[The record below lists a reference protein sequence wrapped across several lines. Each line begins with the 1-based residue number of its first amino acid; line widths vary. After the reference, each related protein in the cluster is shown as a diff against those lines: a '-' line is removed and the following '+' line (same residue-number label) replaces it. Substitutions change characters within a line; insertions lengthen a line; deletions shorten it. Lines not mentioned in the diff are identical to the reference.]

1 MIRQL
6 ARAAV
11 FGLVLLGAAGTAE
24 AQQKVVVY
32 SANDSTLN
40 DLAFAAFQKEA
51 GIAVES
57 ISTGSGVL
65 FKRIQ
70 SEKDHPQGD
79 IIWGVSRA
87 LLQSNTAYF
96 APYKSK
102 NADAIPLQFRDPN
115 DLWIGTNL
123 HLLVI
128 LQNTQALAAEQ
139 GPRRWTDLRDPKW
152 HGKIAFTDPANSG
165 SAFANI
171 ALLVEQWGGGD
182 AGWGKVKE
190 LVANTKM
197 LNRSSLVFQG
207 VGQGEY
213 PLGISLEY
221 AGLLWAHD
229 GAPVKTIYP
238 EDGTLA
244 LMEGVALVKGGPNPE
259 GAKAFVDWIN
269 KKETREM
276 ILKAT
281 FRRPARQDIDLAN
294 LPGNMPPLASLKLLS
309 YDEDAWTARRAEALE
324 KIKGIIEETR

>member
-1 MIRQL
+1 MIWQL

-11 FGLVLLGAAGTAE
+11 FGLVLLGAAGAAE

-51 GIAVES
+51 GIAVEP

-79 IIWGVSRA
+79 IIWGVSRT

-102 NADAIPLQFRDPN
+102 NADAIPAQFREPN

-128 LQNTQALAAEQ
+128 LQNTQALPADQ
-139 GPRRWTDLRDPKW
+139 GPRRWTDLLDPKW
-152 HGKIAFTDPANSG
+152 RGKIAFTDPANSG
-165 SAFANI
+165 SAFANL

-182 AGWGKVKE
+182 AGWGKAKE
-190 LVANTKM
+190 LIANTKM

-244 LMEGVALVKGGPNPE
+244 LMEGVAIIKGGPNPD

-281 FRRPARQDIDLAN
+281 FRRPARQDLDLAS
-294 LPGNMPPLASLKLLS
+294 LPGNMPPLASLKLLG
-309 YDEDAWTARRAEALE
+309 YDEDAWTARRAETLE

>member
-1 MIRQL
+1 MGGEGGRMIRQL
-6 ARAAV
+6 ARVAV
-11 FGLVLLGAAGTAE
+11 FGLVLLGAAGAAE
-24 AQQKVVVY
+24 AQPKVVVY

-102 NADAIPLQFRDPN
+102 NADAIPVQFRDPN

-152 HGKIAFTDPANSG
+152 HGKIAFTDPANS
-165 SAFANI
+165 
-171 ALLVEQWGGGD
+171 
-182 AGWGKVKE
+182 
-190 LVANTKM
+190 
-197 LNRSSLVFQG
+197 
-207 VGQGEY
+207 
-213 PLGISLEY
+213 
-221 AGLLWAHD
+221 
-229 GAPVKTIYP
+229 
-238 EDGTLA
+238 
-244 LMEGVALVKGGPNPE
+244 
-259 GAKAFVDWIN
+259 
-269 KKETREM
+269 
-276 ILKAT
+276 
-281 FRRPARQDIDLAN
+281 
-294 LPGNMPPLASLKLLS
+294 
-309 YDEDAWTARRAEALE
+309 
-324 KIKGIIEETR
+324 